1 MSSMR
6 CVAYVSVA
14 LTALTL
20 RVALRA
26 SRIGLSV
33 ENGNS
38 PFVII
43 YGGSMIFLEGV
54 TLGTRAS
61 EH

>member
-1 MSSMR
+1 VSSMR

-26 SRIGLSV
+26 SRRPIG
-33 ENGNS
+33 GKWKQ
-38 PFVII
+38 PFCDNLHVA
-43 YGGSMIFLEGV
+43 LAD
-54 TLGTRAS
+54 L
-61 EH
+61 